1 MLQLGAT
8 EEEEEVNAN
17 PSFDRRHVNAALSV
31 TVGLI
36 YSNHE
41 WGLVSKA

>member
-8 EEEEEVNAN
+8 EEEVNAN

-36 YSNHE
+36 YSNHQ
-41 WGLVSKA
+41 WGLVSNP